1 MSLQEEFVKYLK
13 TFGYINGEKLT
24 EQVVE
29 RATKDF
35 QSTFG
40 IEANGVITDKTIRAS
55 QYPRC
60 GCKDVEHITENATGL
75 SRWGLPRLTWYIEDY
90 LSEFSKEEMAA
101 LIKKG
106 FDYTSSRVELDFEQ
120 VSSANKANIV
130 FTASNSP
137 KDEMGEKSGVLAWCE
152 LPPKDGFT
160 GQIVT
165 CFDIAE
171 NWVGNKGGNG
181 IKYFNVLMHE
191 VCWGH
196 GMGLSHS
203 KKSNCL
209 MAPFYSPD
217 VAYPVEP
224 DDDTEMF
231 RRYKKRQSVPVP
243 PVTPP
248 TNPGNPPIEEL
259 TFKIT
264 GVNLQA
270 EILNGDFRMFKI

>member
-1 MSLQEEFVKYLK
+1 MSLEEEFIKYLK
-13 TFGYINGEKLT
+13 TYGYINGGQLT
-24 EQVVE
+24 QEVVE
-29 RATKDF
+29 VATKEFQQTFGLDVDGVAGPKTLRAT
-35 QSTFG
+35 
-40 IEANGVITDKTIRAS
+40 

-60 GCKDVEHITENATGL
+60 GCKDVEFITEDATGM
-75 SRWGLPRLTWYIEDY
+75 SRWGLSRLTWYIEDY
-90 LSEFSKEEMAA
+90 LEEFSKEEMTS
-101 LIKKG
+101 LIKKA
-106 FDYTSSRVELDFEQ
+106 FDYTSSRIQLDFEQ
-120 VSSANKANIV
+120 VSSSNKANIV

-137 KDEMGEKSGVLAWCE
+137 KDEMGQKSGVLAWCE

-171 NWVGNKGGNG
+171 PWIGQRGGPG

-203 KKSNCL
+203 KRNNCL
-209 MAPFYSPD
+209 MSPFYSPD

-231 RRYKKRQSVPVP
+231 KRYKKRESQPQPPATP
-243 PVTPP
+243 PV
-248 TNPGNPPIEEL
+248 NPPEEGWTTIKIKGKIDNIE
-259 TFKIT
+259 IP
-264 GVNLQA
+264 N
-270 EILNGDFRMFKI
+270 FRVVRL

>member
-1 MSLQEEFVKYLK
+1 MSLYEEFIKYLK
-13 TFGYINGEKLT
+13 TFGYINGGQLT
-24 EQVVE
+24 PEIVE
-29 RATKDF
+29 EATKDF
-35 QSTFG
+35 QRSFG
-40 IEANGVITDKTIRAS
+40 IDDDGVIGPKTLRAS

-60 GCKDVEHITENATGL
+60 GCKDVEFITENAVGI

-90 LSEFSKEEMAA
+90 LPEFSKEEMTA
-101 LIKKG
+101 LIKRG
-106 FDYTSSRVELDFEQ
+106 FDFTSSKIQLDFER

-137 KDEMGEKSGVLAWCE
+137 KDEMGKPSGVLAWCE

-165 CFDIAE
+165 CFDEAE
-171 NWVGNKGGNG
+171 LWVGDRGGKG

-203 KKSNCL
+203 KRSNCL
-209 MAPFYSPD
+209 MSAFYSPD

-224 DDDTEMF
+224 DDETEMYK
-231 RRYKKRQSVPVP
+231 RYKKREQKPEPPKPEPPKPEDFTTIKVFGKVDKIEVPGYRVQRI
-243 PVTPP
+243 
-248 TNPGNPPIEEL
+248 G
-259 TFKIT
+259 
-264 GVNLQA
+264 
-270 EILNGDFRMFKI
+270 